1 VNQSTHSPAVADP
14 ADSEATIASLRAQM
28 AENPAARRP
37 LATAL
42 MEARRWQEAIPV
54 LESLLADQQ
63 GDADSAFKLGNAL
76 RHLDRPEAAL
86 AAYDHVLRIN
96 PTSAEAHLN
105 RASILVALG
114 RPDLALGSY
123 DAALRARPTYSTAR
137 YSRGMALLQMGRF
150 VEGWVDYAWRFGD
163 PAGRPVPVKLPEW
176 QGEAERTVL
185 VLAEQGFGDLIQF
198 VRFIPWLESRAG
210 CRPLLAC
217 DARMIGLLGGFREKL
232 ALHPLSSP
240 LPPADCYTPLLS
252 LPRHFS
258 ADPYALP
265 LPRSYLKADPARL
278 DKWHGCFDSRPGFR
292 VGIVWQGN
300 PDAEI
305 DKGRSYPLAAAAPIA
320 RLDGVRLIAFQ
331 QRHGLDQLETLPA
344 DMSVER
350 PPAEVDGD
358 GNAFADTAALLR
370 QIDLLVTS
378 DTAMA
383 HLAGALGVPAW
394 VALKAVPEWR
404 WGLGGDV
411 TPWYG
416 SLRLF
421 RQHRRGDWSG
431 VFEEMAGALGELLAA
446 RR

>member
-1 VNQSTHSPAVADP
+1 MNQSTHSPAAADRP
-14 ADSEATIASLRAQM
+14 DSAAAIAALRAET
-28 AENPAARRP
+28 AGNPAARRP

-42 MEARRWQEAIPV
+42 MEARRWPEAIPV
-54 LESLLADQQ
+54 LESLLAEQQ
-63 GDADSAFKLGNAL
+63 GDADSAFKLGNAF

-105 RASILVALG
+105 RGSMLVALG

-150 VEGWVDYAWRFGD
+150 SEGWEDYAWRFGD
-163 PAGRPVPVKLPEW
+163 PASRPSPVKLPEW
-176 QGEAERTVL
+176 QGETGKSVL

-198 VRFIPWLESRAG
+198 VRFVPWLESRAG
-210 CRPLLAC
+210 CRPILVCDPKMIALLA
-217 DARMIGLLGGFREKL
+217 GFREKL
-232 ALHPLSSP
+232 ILHPLSSP
-240 LPPADCYTPLLS
+240 PPPADCYTPLLS

-258 ADPYALP
+258 ADPAALP
-265 LPRSYLKADPARL
+265 LPRSYLTADPARL
-278 DKWHGCFDSRPGFR
+278 ARWSGCFDASPGFR
-292 VGIVWQGN
+292 VGVVWQGN

-305 DKGRSYPLAAAAPIA
+305 DKGRSYPLAAAAPLA
-320 RLDGVRLIAFQ
+320 RLAGVRLIAFQ
-331 QRHGLDQLETLPA
+331 QRHGLEQMETLPEG
-344 DMSVER
+344 MSVER
-350 PPAEVDGD
+350 LPAGVDGD

-370 QIDLLVTS
+370 QIDLLITS

-394 VALKAVPEWR
+394 VALKAIPEWR

-421 RQHRRGDWSG
+421 RQHRRDDWDG
-431 VFEEMAGALGELLAA
+431 VFQEMAERLGELLAA